1 MADLTHQKEQ
11 RPNKSSPA
19 KSRTSI
25 ELKWRGLAVFAASP
39 LLVGVQTQAHGL
51 LSFTRLRYVQWIHR
65 LNKQKFQVSSS
76 SLPSYA
82 KLRIPFH
89 DPLRGSGCQSSKQKT
104 IWTHLQQVISQVMFL
119 TKNLRCIWGT
129 PSYEAVGCKK
139 PDETHE
145 TSLKAKCLSF
155 ACLFSCQQ
163 FGYIRIY
170 PEKNEFNLYDLYIK
184 SRRYTFHSLF

>member
-11 RPNKSSPA
+11 RPINSSPA

-39 LLVGVQTQAHGL
+39 LLVDVQTQAHGL
-51 LSFTRLRYVQWIHR
+51 LSFTRSRYVQWIHR
-65 LNKQKFQVSSS
+65 LLNKQKFQVSSS

-82 KLRIPFH
+82 KLRIPFRN
-89 DPLRGSGCQSSKQKT
+89 PLRGSGCQSSKQRK
-104 IWTHLQQVISQVMFL
+104 IRTHLQQVISQAMFL

-129 PSYEAVGCKK
+129 PSYEAVGCEK
-139 PDETHE
+139 PDEIKM
-145 TSLKAKCLSF
+145 SSNCLSF

-170 PEKNEFNLYDLYIK
+170 PEK
-184 SRRYTFHSLF
+184 

>member
-11 RPNKSSPA
+11 RPNNSSPA

-51 LSFTRLRYVQWIHR
+51 LSFTRSRYVQWIQR
-65 LNKQKFQVSSS
+65 LNKQKFQLSSS

-82 KLRIPFH
+82 KLRIPFSR
-89 DPLRGSGCQSSKQKT
+89 PLERIRMPIFK
-104 IWTHLQQVISQVMFL
+104 
-119 TKNLRCIWGT
+119 TKNNLNTSTAIYLSSDVSCRKSALHLRNSILWGRRMRG
-129 PSYEAVGCKK
+129 AWWNKWNF
-139 PDETHE
+139 HE
-145 TSLKAKCLSF
+145 IKITSKCLSF

-163 FGYIRIY
+163 FMIY
-170 PEKNEFNLYDLYIK
+170 CIPKKTWIYSNLYDLYKI
-184 SRRYTFHSLF
+184 

>member
-51 LSFTRLRYVQWIHR
+51 LSFTRSRYVQWIHR

-104 IWTHLQQVISQVMFL
+104 IWTHLQQVISQAMFL

-129 PSYEAVGCKK
+129 PSYEAVGCEK

-145 TSLKAKCLSF
+145 TSVKNKMSNFRMPLL
-155 ACLFSCQQ
+155 LPT
-163 FGYIRIY
+163 IRIY
-170 PEKNEFNLYDLYIK
+170 SDISWKKWI
-184 SRRYTFHSLF
+184 